1 MKKKI
6 CLFAAIFTCML
17 FSGGCSDYLEWLA
30 GSGATQVDMTVVIPI
45 HPSSLEYFDY
55 ILNYYDNEGKQY
67 TDTVRNAGDG
77 TSPENCYVRTF
88 SYDHI
93 LVTCTMN
100 VRMVPKEIYTSMGEF
115 LFYIPKPS
123 IIPVLHGSA
132 AKFEKGSIHHD
143 IEKME
148 AIQINPMSIEEFES
162 TYGLTFSSHC
172 GLYDGPDG
180 YDILFN

>member
-30 GSGATQVDMTVVIPI
+30 GSGATQVDMTVVVPI

-88 SYDHI
+88 SYD
-93 LVTCTMN
+93 
-100 VRMVPKEIYTSMGEF
+100 
-115 LFYIPKPS
+115 